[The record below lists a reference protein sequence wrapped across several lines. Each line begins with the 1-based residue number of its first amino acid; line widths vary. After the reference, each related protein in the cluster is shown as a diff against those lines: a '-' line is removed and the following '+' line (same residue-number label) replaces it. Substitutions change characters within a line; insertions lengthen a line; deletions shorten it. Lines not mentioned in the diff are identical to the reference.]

1 MLDQKKRRFL
11 IVDSDETWRRFVAD
25 ILAPFGSVQAVAHAG
40 EALAAVQESKW
51 VGLVL
56 DAVLSDGCGFELL
69 TRVRALGV
77 PLPAL
82 VLTTHHDRE
91 RVNRAHALQAEF
103 LCKPPEAD
111 SVASFARR
119 AVAYHWT
126 RSPRIASILDAMA
139 TERQLT
145 PRESELIA
153 AAIAGMPRRLVAD
166 ELGVS
171 ENTVKVQ
178 IRLLLVKCGVN
189 NLDELADGIVR
200 RALRGSGARPI
211 VVPAELIDDSKRKI
225 SGR

>member
-1 MLDQKKRRFL
+1 MSDQKKHRFL
-11 IVDSDETWRRFVAD
+11 IVDSDETWRRLVGD
-25 ILAPFGSVQAVAHAG
+25 ILSSYGSVHAVGQASD
-40 EALAAVQESKW
+40 ALAAVQESKW
-51 VGLVL
+51 IGMVL

-69 TRVRALGV
+69 TKVRALGA

-103 LCKPPEAD
+103 LCKPAEAD
-111 SVASFARR
+111 GVASFARR

-126 RSPRIASILDAMA
+126 RSPRIASILHTMA
-139 TERQLT
+139 SERQLT

-153 AAIAGMPRRLVAD
+153 AAIAGMPRRLVAE

-171 ENTVKVQ
+171 ENTLKVQ
-178 IRLLLVKCGVN
+178 VRLLLVKCGVS

-211 VVPAELIDDSKRKI
+211 VLPAEARDDGERKI
-225 SGR
+225 S

>member
-1 MLDQKKRRFL
+1 MGEPKKHRFL
-11 IVDSDETWRRFVAD
+11 IADSDETWRRLVSD
-25 ILAPFGSVQAVAHAG
+25 ILSPYGSVHSVGQAG

-51 VGLVL
+51 LGLVL

-69 TRVRALGV
+69 TSIRALGV

-126 RSPRIASILDAMA
+126 RSRRVASILDAMA
-139 TERQLT
+139 AERQLT

-178 IRLLLVKCGVN
+178 IRLLLVKCGVS

-211 VVPAELIDDSKRKI
+211 VLPAEARDDGERKI
-225 SGR
+225 S